1 MIGRSLLSLTIQ
13 AKLRKL
19 WTSDILGN
27 QTTALHGLT
36 EEQHVHGSMRLRAL
50 VLSLSMRNHLT
61 NVFLFEVYEFRSV
74 NCHGKKRCHSFPR
87 LDYIIH
93 TS

>member
-1 MIGRSLLSLTIQ
+1 MIGRSLRSLTIQ
-13 AKLRKL
+13 AKVRKL

-27 QTTALHGLT
+27 QTMALHGPT
-36 EEQHVHGSMRLRAL
+36 EEQRVHGSMRLRAL

-61 NVFLFEVYEFRSV
+61 NVFLFEVYAFRSV
-74 NCHGKKRCHSFPR
+74 NCPGKKPCHSFPR
-87 LDYIIH
+87 LDYITR